1 MILTIIVFLII
12 LTSIVLVHELGHF
25 FAAKIF
31 GIQVEEFGI
40 GFPPRIIKIKKG
52 KTLFSINALLLGGF
66 VRMLGEEKEVK
77 KRGSF
82 STKSIG
88 QRFWVLFSGVL
99 ANLSLAFL
107 IFTIGFTFGMPL
119 IGSSELNHSNAQ
131 DINQEI
137 RIIAIKPDS
146 PAQKNGLMVGDVIL
160 SINNQKFK
168 STAEVSD
175 FTSKMAGKKVNI
187 LIKRKNQI
195 ISKDLILDKSKSP
208 LGIAPFIITTVR
220 YPWYKAPYIALREMV
235 GIIVATIS
243 ALLRT
248 FKNIIFE
255 RSVPQEVA
263 GPVGIFF
270 ITREVIKLGISFVF
284 IFIAFIS
291 LSLAV
296 INILPFPA
304 LDGGRIVFLMI
315 EKFRGKKVSAKIE
328 NLIHL
333 VGFILLIILIAFIT
347 YFDLIK
353 R

>member
-1 MILTIIVFLII
+1 MISTIIVFLII
-12 LTSIVLVHELGHF
+12 ITSIVLVHELGHF

-52 KTLFSINALLLGGF
+52 KTLFSVNALLLGGF

-77 KRGSF
+77 RKGSF

-99 ANLSLAFL
+99 ANLLLAFL
-107 IFTIGFTFGMPL
+107 IFTVGFTFGLP
-119 IGSSELNHSNAQ
+119 IISSELNHSNAQ
-131 DINQEI
+131 DITQEI
-137 RIIAIKPDS
+137 RIIAVKSDS

-160 SINNQKFK
+160 SINNQQFK
-168 STAEVSD
+168 NTAELSD
-175 FTSKMAGKKVNI
+175 FTSKMAGKKVNV

-195 ISKDLILDKSKSP
+195 ISKDLTLDKSKSP
-208 LGIAPFIITTVR
+208 LGIAPFLINIVR
-220 YPWYKAPYIALREMV
+220 YPWYKAPYIALKEII
-235 GIIVATIS
+235 GIITQTIS

-248 FKNIIFE
+248 VKNIIFE

-270 ITREVIKLGISFVF
+270 ITREVIKLGTSFVF